1 MFENK
6 VDNCK
11 VKISDNNKCV
21 LYNNLIFIITYQ
33 ICDDYHCRGINFI
46 DNDKFSTKFTK
57 FRRNIGPGVYIM
69 DVSSVF
75 VNQ

>member
-21 LYNNLIFIITYQ
+21 LYDNLIFIITYQ

-46 DNDKFSTKFTK
+46 DNGKFNTSFIEHQIFISPDGKS
-57 FRRNIGPGVYIM
+57 YEY
-69 DVSSVF
+69 VF
-75 VNQ
+75 IFC